1 MKYEVGDQHN
11 NAFESFMKPFEIEG
25 TDQLYNISSGAP
37 VSKEIEHDILRAET
51 AGKDERVMFEAQL
64 ETKNNFFNPIKKLNL
79 KLWQI

>member
-11 NAFESFMKPFEIEG
+11 NAFESFMNPFEIEG

-51 AGKDERVMFEAQL
+51 AGKDERVKFEAQL
-64 ETKNNFFNPIKKLNL
+64 ETKNNFFDPIKKLNL
-79 KLWQI
+79 KPWQI